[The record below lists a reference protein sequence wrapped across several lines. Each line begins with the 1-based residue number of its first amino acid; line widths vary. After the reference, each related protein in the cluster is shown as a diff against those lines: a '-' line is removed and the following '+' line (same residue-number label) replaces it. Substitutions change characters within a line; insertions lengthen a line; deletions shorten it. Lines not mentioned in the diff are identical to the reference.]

1 MDNSNDECYRVMID
15 KTDFSDIN
23 ASFTKLEYLNNSLKW
38 SNPPIQKLRNP
49 NIHYR
54 CPKCFNFPIIQF
66 LNNQESIYYTCAC
79 YEKKFINIKDLFIK
93 DNHYLTF
100 LEDDE
105 SEILENKKTD
115 KNLGFKCTKHQS
127 IKYNKFNYFCIICK
141 ENLCRE
147 CCQNHLK
154 NCHDIIV
161 LDFQKFE
168 MYEKIDEITKILYSE
183 EKEKIESNDINISN
197 IIKEDEEKNN
207 QNIEI
212 FVVSN
217 ERKNIINKKELEKIH
232 EDFIEIIKIII
243 NDFIDHPNYYHF
255 VNIENIYRIL
265 MNNNN
270 SEKDN
275 PKTKRKESELKCTE
289 AELIFIYTEK
299 DIIINCSVS
308 EKMKDAYDRYLSK
321 INLDISELTFIYDG
335 DEINENLT
343 IGEIVKEKDRDKE
356 KNRYIM
362 EIKVLSRNKEKNI
375 KNIIYPEC
383 NDSIFIQF
391 EDYKINCYGCKK
403 KHEINN
409 LLFKEF
415 EETQNINL
423 SKIKCDNCIYANKAN
438 TENNIFYKCL
448 TCDKNLCPEC
458 ESEHNEKHLIIFYDK
473 INYFCPKHNN
483 PYLKYCNECEKNI
496 CKKCE
501 KEHINHKLID
511 FNEIIKEKDNL
522 FKEMN
527 DFYNNIDMF
536 RSNIKIIEEKLY
548 YVVDIFQRCYQK
560 I

>member
-1 MDNSNDECYRVMID
+1 MRDNSNDECYRVMID
-15 KTDFSDIN
+15 KTDFSNIN

-79 YEKKFINIKDLFIK
+79 YEKKFINIKYLFIK
-93 DNHYLTF
+93 DNQYLTF

-154 NCHDIIV
+154 NCHDLIV

-197 IIKEDEEKNN
+197 IIKDDEEKNN

-243 NDFIDHPNYYHF
+243 NDFIDYPNYYHF

-275 PKTKRKESELKCTE
+275 SKTKRKESELKCTE
-289 AELIFIYTEK
+289 ADLIFIYCGK
-299 DIIINCSVS
+299 DIRINCSIS

-321 INLDISELTFIYDG
+321 INLDINRTTFIYDG

-343 IGEIVKEKDRDKE
+343 IGEIVKEKDKDKE

-375 KNIIYPEC
+375 KNIICPEC

-391 EDYKINCYGCKK
+391 EDY
-403 KHEINN
+403 
-409 LLFKEF
+409 
-415 EETQNINL
+415 
-423 SKIKCDNCIYANKAN
+423 
-438 TENNIFYKCL
+438 
-448 TCDKNLCPEC
+448 
-458 ESEHNEKHLIIFYDK
+458 
-473 INYFCPKHNN
+473 
-483 PYLKYCNECEKNI
+483 
-496 CKKCE
+496 
-501 KEHINHKLID
+501 
-511 FNEIIKEKDNL
+511 
-522 FKEMN
+522 
-527 DFYNNIDMF
+527 
-536 RSNIKIIEEKLY
+536 
-548 YVVDIFQRCYQK
+548 
-560 I
+560 

>member
-1 MDNSNDECYRVMID
+1 M
-15 KTDFSDIN
+15 
-23 ASFTKLEYLNNSLKW
+23 KW

-66 LNNQESIYYTCAC
+66 LNNKESIYYTCAC

-197 IIKEDEEKNN
+197 IIKDDEEKNN

-243 NDFIDHPNYYHF
+243 NDFIDYPNYYHF

-275 PKTKRKESELKCTE
+275 SKTKRKE
-289 AELIFIYTEK
+289 LI
-299 DIIINCSVS
+299 
-308 EKMKDAYDRYLSK
+308 
-321 INLDISELTFIYDG
+321 
-335 DEINENLT
+335 
-343 IGEIVKEKDRDKE
+343 
-356 KNRYIM
+356 
-362 EIKVLSRNKEKNI
+362 
-375 KNIIYPEC
+375 
-383 NDSIFIQF
+383 
-391 EDYKINCYGCKK
+391 
-403 KHEINN
+403 
-409 LLFKEF
+409 
-415 EETQNINL
+415 
-423 SKIKCDNCIYANKAN
+423 
-438 TENNIFYKCL
+438 
-448 TCDKNLCPEC
+448 
-458 ESEHNEKHLIIFYDK
+458 
-473 INYFCPKHNN
+473 
-483 PYLKYCNECEKNI
+483 
-496 CKKCE
+496 
-501 KEHINHKLID
+501 
-511 FNEIIKEKDNL
+511 
-522 FKEMN
+522 
-527 DFYNNIDMF
+527 
-536 RSNIKIIEEKLY
+536 
-548 YVVDIFQRCYQK
+548 
-560 I
+560 